1 MYLTMDPFLIQKPA
15 TGTANRFKSND
26 ILIFKHLSSQVV
38 KPSTLPPPC
47 TECML
52 LQIGEGDS

>member
-15 TGTANRFKSND
+15 TGTANRLRSND
-26 ILIFKHLSSQVV
+26 ILSCISLD
-38 KPSTLPPPC
+38 

-52 LQIGEGDS
+52 LQIKVKTVFKSKKKKLI